1 MNLSLKMNK
10 KENKG
15 LLKGVYKT
23 NLDNFANKKEK
34 QSEEKELEKNI
45 LKSLKDENNF
55 ILLYSPRTKYTKELE
70 KEKELYNE
78 LKQNFDPITIKII
91 KKHFKERLG
100 TLKKEEMIAIL
111 KNHLLGFIPNNPDRE
126 RIMIKLL
133 SRLFNDINLNNNG
146 ELEWDEFTNY
156 IINVKDGGEKTKAS
170 ITHSLKYY
178 SKSDT
183 NIKRSELNEFITNS
197 FYIEKYNAIGIVEE
211 NKSYI
216 KFYNASTCEKLRHY
230 IDIKEIQENIDLLQF
245 SILNEKAKRH
255 LIKEEEETKIKKDN
269 LERVKMNLLLPNK
282 SDFSNTFHVGRR
294 AGLGIDN
301 KGGETLLKFRQKRK
315 EEKSGIIEKFN
326 LLNKKDLKIKN
337 ENKKLSVLCTCY
349 IPEYDIIMISSTNN
363 TITAWQFSKTE
374 IKNVNTISEYKLVK
388 NDLSV
393 AILIASHP
401 QNTMVWDS
409 KTKYLYTGQHDGK
422 ILKWVL
428 TNPNPLIEDI
438 LDINAIKRKLGKA
451 TKKKKDNIYKEEAK
465 MMFEKYKNKNQ
476 INDRINSY
484 INEDKHYNV
493 SITCLYILKK
503 LQLLASSHYNG
514 NIILWDTS
522 LKEHRKYYSD
532 QNTSVYSM
540 VYDPINNL
548 LYTCGF
554 SHDIYA
560 YDPYIDGN
568 CVYKLTGHAYSINQ
582 IDLNEK
588 ENELISFDIVGNI
601 KIWDLTSM
609 TNFQNIKINEEEEEN
624 PNKIQPKNKIEKLI
638 PSMKMLYLKNLKKIF
653 IYGFQNFFFESNKSN
668 YPDLADDQGIFCCHY
683 DYASLNLISFCTKKI
698 KVWNLLTGKLRYTYD
713 YPMGS
718 EITAIAVDKNCK
730 RAYLGDNTGKIKNI
744 NLKTGALIKY
754 FESHNT
760 EIKFLIHSQELNL
773 LVSCCTDNI
782 IKIQNDKDLLKTEI
796 IKELRIN
803 DINVTALNVIN
814 NYSRLSIGFSNG
826 ILKFYDIEHYHY
838 DTDLEP
844 ESSLT
849 KYEVMIIR
857 QLKDLEIVFCCFS
870 NGINKFVVT
879 PPSNAKY
886 KAIYQF
892 NADEKNNSISITNLD
907 FDDIKHL
914 AFMGDI
920 LGNLYCYDF
929 SQIYQIVNELNKI
942 NKNRNIYRKES
953 AIMKENLHYFNS
965 LNLNFIWKVDAHK
978 EAIRHIHYI
987 DIEPRILV
995 TTSYDLTIKIFGADN
1010 GIYKDEF
1017 KQISNRMK
1025 SIPIGIKYYAL
1036 DPFGEKDITE
1046 KPKCILRK
1054 DILNFKFS
1062 SKINESNGPNI
1073 IETAKQITDYNA
1085 KEKLWFI
1092 NKNINLPENMSNNW
1106 KLDINIDKIKEK
1118 EDEEFY
1124 KLLIKVK
1131 EIEKTIKAT
1140 ESILL
1145 KKSIYLD
1152 SYRPKYIEDMNDID
1166 KIKELNKTI
1175 QSRLRSVKMAVIKA
1189 NQNTSKMIELSQK
1202 QKILEDL
1209 FKRKDKRNMRCNSS
1223 YIPKYLYK
1231 NNTKLSSFDE
1241 KKDDK
1246 NIEKEENM
1254 NRNNS
1259 LGIENT
1265 VLLKKNLLG
1274 DKAKSS
1280 NPINNLKLKSIF
1292 PEIKS
1297 QYAMDRTKLKNTEDI
1312 FNKCQND
1319 FSQGYKEIFRPFK
1332 RLFKKT
1338 KDTKKIVRVKSSI
1351 ISDGYRRKYFNEE
1364 TDKKNAKLLQKNK
1377 KINILAKCLKE
1388 LEQNSIS

>member
-10 KENKG
+10 KEKKVQ
-15 LLKGVYKT
+15 LKGIYKT
-23 NLDNFANKKEK
+23 NLDNLANKKDKE
-34 QSEEKELEKNI
+34 SEEKELEKDI
-45 LKSLKDENNF
+45 LNSLKAEQNF
-55 ILLYSPRTKYTKELE
+55 ILLYSPRTEYTNELE

-111 KNHLLGFIPNNPDRE
+111 KNHLLGFIPNYPDRE

-156 IINVKDGGEKTKAS
+156 IINVKDRGEKTKTS
-170 ITHSLKYY
+170 ISHSLKYY
-178 SKSDT
+178 YKSDA
-183 NIKRSELNEFITNS
+183 NIKRSEMNEFITNS

-216 KFYNASTCEKLRHY
+216 KFYNANTCEKLRHY
-230 IDIKEIQENIDLLQF
+230 IDIKEIQGNIDLLQF
-245 SILNEKAKRH
+245 SILNEKANRY
-255 LIKEEEETKIKKDN
+255 LIKQEEEKKIKKDD
-269 LERVKMNLLLPNK
+269 LERMKMNLLIPSK
-282 SDFSNTFHVGRR
+282 IDFSNTFHVGRR

-301 KGGETLLKFRQKRK
+301 KGGETLLKFMKKRK
-315 EEKSGIIEKFN
+315 EEKSGIIENFN

-374 IKNVNTISEYKLVK
+374 IKNVNTISDYKLVK

-401 QNTMVWDS
+401 QYTMVWDS
-409 KTKYLYTGQHDGK
+409 KTKYLYTGQKDGK
-422 ILKWVL
+422 ILKWEL
-428 TNPNPLIEDI
+428 TNPNPIIDDI
-438 LDINAIKRKLGKA
+438 LDINVIKRRLGKS
-451 TKKKKDNIYKEEAK
+451 TKKKKENIYKEEAK
-465 MMFEKYKNKNQ
+465 MMFEKFKNKNQ
-476 INDRINSY
+476 INDKINSY
-484 INEDKHYNV
+484 INEDKKFNV

-503 LQLLASSHYNG
+503 LQLLACSYYNG

-540 VYDPINNL
+540 VYDSINNL

-554 SHDIYA
+554 SHDIYV

-568 CVYKLTGHAYSINQ
+568 CVYKLTGHAYSIKN

-588 ENELISFDIVGNI
+588 ENELITFDIVGNI

-609 TNFQNIKINEEEEEN
+609 TNFQNIKINEDEEEN
-624 PNKIQPKNKIEKLI
+624 PKKIQPKNKIEKLI

-653 IYGFQNFFFESNKSN
+653 IYGFQNVFFESNKSN
-668 YPDLADDQGIFCCHY
+668 YPELADDQGIFCCHY
-683 DYASLNLISFCTKKI
+683 DYASLNLITFCAKKI
-698 KVWNLLTGKLRYTYD
+698 KVWNILTGKIRYTYD

-744 NLKTGALIKY
+744 NLKTGALIKNL
-754 FESHNT
+754 ESHSS

-773 LVSCCTDNI
+773 VVSCCTDNI
-782 IKIQNDKDLLKTEI
+782 IKIHNDHDLLNTEI
-796 IKELRIN
+796 IKELKIN
-803 DINVTALNVIN
+803 DINVTALNIIN
-814 NYSRLSIGFSNG
+814 NYSRLAIGFSNG
-826 ILKFYDIEHYHY
+826 IIKFYDIEHYHY

-849 KYEVMIIR
+849 KYQVMIIR

-870 NGINKFVVT
+870 NGVNKFVVT

-886 KAIYQF
+886 KSIYQF
-892 NADEKNNSISITNLD
+892 KADEKNDSIYITYLD
-907 FDDIKHL
+907 FDDIKHHV
-914 AFMGDI
+914 FMGDI

-929 SQIYQIVNELNKI
+929 SQIYQIVNELYKI
-942 NKNRNIYRKES
+942 NKNKSIYTKDS
-953 AIMKENLHYFNS
+953 TIMKKNLHYFNN

-978 EAIRHIHYI
+978 ESIRHIHYI
-987 DIEPRILV
+987 DIEPRIII
-995 TTSYDLTIKIFGADN
+995 TTSYDLTIKIFDANN
-1010 GIYKDEF
+1010 GYYKDEF
-1017 KQISNRMK
+1017 RQISNRMK

-1036 DPFGEKDITE
+1036 DPFGEDDITE
-1046 KPKCILRK
+1046 GPKSIFRK

-1062 SKINESNGPNI
+1062 QRINESNGPNI
-1073 IETAKQITDYNA
+1073 IEIAKQITEYNA

-1092 NKNINLPENMSNNW
+1092 NKNINLPENMSNEW
-1106 KLDINIDKIKEK
+1106 KLDININKIKEK
-1118 EDEEFY
+1118 EEEEFN
-1124 KLLIKVK
+1124 KLLNKVK
-1131 EIEKTIKAT
+1131 EIEKTIIAT
-1140 ESILL
+1140 ESTLL
-1145 KKSIYLD
+1145 KKSIYSD

-1189 NQNTSKMIELSQK
+1189 NQNTSKMIELSKK

-1209 FKRKDKRNMRCNSS
+1209 FKKKDKRKMRCNSS

-1231 NNTKLSSFDE
+1231 NDNKLSSIDE
-1241 KKDDK
+1241 KNEDK

-1259 LGIENT
+1259 LGVENT
-1265 VLLKKNLLG
+1265 VLLKKNLLLN
-1274 DKAKSS
+1274 KAKSS

-1332 RLFKKT
+1332 KLFKKT

-1351 ISDGYRRKYFNEE
+1351 ISDGYKRRYFNEE
-1364 TDKKNAKLLQKNK
+1364 TDKKNK
-1377 KINILAKCLKE
+1377 KINILAKCLRE

>member
-1 MNLSLKMNK
+1 MEFLSKMNK
-10 KENKG
+10 KENRG
-15 LLKGVYKT
+15 LLKGTYKT
-23 NLDNFANKKEK
+23 NINNLANKNEK
-34 QSEEKELEKNI
+34 QSEEKEIENNI

-55 ILLYSPRTKYTKELE
+55 ILLYSPRTTYTNDLE

-133 SRLFNDINLNNNG
+133 SKLFNDINLNDNG

-156 IINVKDGGEKTKAS
+156 IINVKDRGEKTKTR

-178 SKSDT
+178 SRSDA
-183 NIKRSELNEFITNS
+183 NIKRSELNEFISNS

-216 KFYNASTCEKLRHY
+216 RFYNASTCEKLRHY
-230 IDIKEIQENIDLLQF
+230 IDLKEIQGNIDLLQF
-245 SILNEKAKRH
+245 SILNEKANRY
-255 LIKEEEETKIKKDN
+255 LVKEEEEKKIKKND
-269 LERVKMNLLLPNK
+269 LERVKMNLLIPNK
-282 SDFSNTFHVGRR
+282 NDFSNTFHVGRR

-301 KGGETLLKFRQKRK
+301 KGGETLLKFRKKRK
-315 EEKSGIIEKFN
+315 EEKSGIIENFN

-349 IPEYDIIMISSTNN
+349 IPEYDMIMISSTNN

-388 NDLSV
+388 SDLSV
-393 AILIASHP
+393 AILIANHP
-401 QNTMVWDS
+401 QCTMVWDS
-409 KTKYLYTGQHDGK
+409 KNKYLYTGQKDGK
-422 ILKWVL
+422 ILKWEL
-428 TNPNPLIEDI
+428 TNPNPIIEDI
-438 LDINAIKRKLGKA
+438 LDINVLKRKLGKA
-451 TKKKKDNIYKEEAK
+451 TKKKKENIYKEEAK
-465 MMFEKYKNKNQ
+465 MMFEKFKNKNQ

-484 INEDKHYNV
+484 INEDKKFNV

-503 LQLLASSHYNG
+503 LQLLASSYYNG
-514 NIILWDTS
+514 NIVLWDTS
-522 LKEHRKYYSD
+522 LKEHRKYYTD

-540 VYDPINNL
+540 VYDSINNL

-554 SHDIYA
+554 SHDIYV

-568 CVYKLTGHAYSINQ
+568 CVYKLTGHTYSINN

-588 ENELISFDIVGNI
+588 ENELITFDIVGNI

-624 PNKIQPKNKIEKLI
+624 PKKIQPKNKIEKLI
-638 PSMKMLYLKNLKKIF
+638 SSMKMLYIKNLKKIF
-653 IYGFQNFFFESNKSN
+653 IYGFQNVFFESNKSN
-668 YPDLADDQGIFCCHY
+668 YPELADDQGIFCCHY

-698 KVWNLLTGKLRYTYD
+698 KVWNILTGKIRYIYD
-713 YPMGS
+713 YPKGS
-718 EITAIAVDKNCK
+718 EITSIAVDKNCK

-744 NLKTGALIKY
+744 NLKTGALIKN
-754 FESHNT
+754 FESHNS

-782 IKIQNDKDLLKTEI
+782 IKIHNDQDLLKSEV
-796 IKELRIN
+796 IKELRMN
-803 DINVTALNVIN
+803 DINVTALDIIN

-849 KYEVMIIR
+849 KYEVMVIKH
-857 QLKDLEIVFCCFS
+857 LKDLEIVFCCFS
-870 NGINKFVVT
+870 NGLNKFVVT

-886 KAIYQF
+886 KAVYQF
-892 NADEKNNSISITNLD
+892 NADEKNNSIYITYLD
-907 FDDIKHL
+907 FDDLKHHV
-914 AFMGDI
+914 FMGDI

-929 SQIYQIVNELNKI
+929 SQIYQLVNELHKN
-942 NKNRNIYRKES
+942 NKNNNIYTKDS
-953 AIMKENLHYFNS
+953 TIIKENLHYFNN
-965 LNLNFIWKVDAHK
+965 LNLNYIWKVDAHK
-978 EAIRHIHYI
+978 EAIRHIHYV
-987 DIEPRILV
+987 DIEPRIII
-995 TTSYDLTIKIFGADN
+995 TTSYDLTIKIFCADN
-1010 GIYKDEF
+1010 GDYKDEF

-1025 SIPIGIKYYAL
+1025 SIPIGIKFYPL
-1036 DPFGEKDITE
+1036 DPFGEVDFTE
-1046 KPKCILRK
+1046 EPKCIFKK
-1054 DILNFKFS
+1054 DILNFKIS
-1062 SKINESNGPNI
+1062 NRIKESNSPNI
-1073 IETAKQITDYNA
+1073 VETAKQITEYNA

-1106 KLDINIDKIKEK
+1106 KYDININIIKEK
-1118 EDEEFY
+1118 EEEEFN
-1124 KLLIKVK
+1124 KLSNKVK

-1140 ESILL
+1140 ESTLL
-1145 KKSIYLD
+1145 NKSIYAD

-1189 NQNTSKMIELSQK
+1189 NQNTTKMIELSQK

-1209 FKRKDKRNMRCNSS
+1209 FKRKDIRNMRCNSS
-1223 YIPKYLYK
+1223 FIPKHLYK
-1231 NNTKLSSFDE
+1231 NDTKLSSFDE

-1246 NIEKEENM
+1246 NIEKEESI
-1254 NRNNS
+1254 NNNNI
-1259 LGIENT
+1259 LGKENT
-1265 VLLKKNLLG
+1265 VLLKKNLLV
-1274 DKAKSS
+1274 DKMKNS

-1297 QYAMDRTKLKNTEDI
+1297 KYAMDRTKLKSTEDI
-1312 FNKCQND
+1312 FNKCQID

-1332 RLFKKT
+1332 KLFKKT

-1351 ISDGYRRKYFNEE
+1351 ISDGYRRKYLNEE
-1364 TDKKNAKLLQKNK
+1364 TDKKNVKLLQKNK
-1377 KINILAKCLKE
+1377 NINILAKCLKE